1 MYRARDL
8 ALGRDVAL
16 KIIAHGELAPFD
28 RFRQEAL
35 ALSRLKSRHI
45 ARVHDFGRDEELGY
59 YLAMELI
66 DGVPLDRGALGRP
79 LLSHEVLRAARGLL
93 SALGEA
99 HIAGIVHRDIKP
111 SNVLVP
117 GGLAGLHEVRLLDFG
132 IARSERRA
140 QVREGMGELDTR
152 EGVVVGTPAYLA
164 PELVAGGRATPAT
177 DVYATGLV
185 MFDLLGKGPLF
196 PGDTWSDQLGGRLR
210 DDPVLDGRVDEP
222 LARLLSR
229 MLARDPE
236 ARFSRAD
243 EAVSFISDLE
253 TAPVVCDDLVRESNA
268 HSSRHKSSPPMST
281 KLQASQRVSA
291 GTARRPNQPPPG
303 RSVPPPPKSSES
315 TRPPPPK
322 SAARGDSSPGSMR
335 PATSLYGTR
344 RLARLEAHPQA
355 ALLECLHALDL
366 AMLDALAR
374 REQGTSWGEVV
385 SAIASALRLDLRR
398 AAELLAKNSSPE
410 ARAVAATLVA
420 PRASRAVAAELDA
433 GDDAWIDGV
442 APELAAVLSALGLA
456 LATQEAAC
464 RQRER
469 CRRVVAR
476 LDEPDQDVRA
486 WEALPDLSGVHATGA
501 RRTTMKTTLAMADW
515 CARALT
521 GEVPRS
527 IARDECLKLRD
538 IEALPVSPLQTFT
551 RALLVAFATANA
563 DQHVT
568 REQLERASKVAVE
581 CGATLLEVRAMVSW
595 GGLLLE
601 IPGRV
606 DQGMGVLDRAAA
618 LLDGADAPSLQYIA
632 EHNRG
637 AALLIQG
644 RYAEA
649 APYTRRARQAAAGEL
664 SFDHELLSA
673 TNEVHALLAL
683 GDGPAVEALLA
694 TISDERAATARA
706 RTRMHVRCAR
716 SLAALQ
722 AGDLA
727 RADRELRLHG
737 EERLDIEA
745 SSDGYLLAESLAI
758 VYAWARGE
766 QASFLG
772 RAAELEKVAH
782 DRGHTSFYFLRMV
795 DSMVTHIEDAS
806 LRQRLHEALSR
817 LSLLLDPEA
826 ERGPESRSD

>member
-66 DGVPLDRGALGRP
+66 DGVPLDRVALGRP

-117 GGLAGLHEVRLLDFG
+117 GGLSGLHEVRLLDFG

-185 MFDLLGKGPLF
+185 LFDLLGKGTLF

-229 MLARDPE
+229 MLARDPDQ
-236 ARFSRAD
+236 RFSRAD

-253 TAPVVCDDLVRESNA
+253 TAPVVVDDLLRDANANSNK
-268 HSSRHKSSPPMST
+268 RKSSPPMST
-281 KLQASQRVSA
+281 TLLASASVSA
-291 GTARRPNQPPPG
+291 GTARRTSQPPPG
-303 RSVPPPPKSSES
+303 RSVPPPAPES
-315 TRPPPPK
+315 TRPPK
-322 SAARGDSSPGSMR
+322 AIMRADSAPGSMR

-344 RLARLEAHPQA
+344 RLARLETQPPA

-374 REQGTSWGEVV
+374 REQGTPWGEVV
-385 SAIASALRLDLRR
+385 GAIACALRLDLRR
-398 AAELLAKNSSPE
+398 AAELLARNDSPE

-433 GDDAWIDGV
+433 GDDAWIDNI

-476 LDEPDQDVRA
+476 LEGSNEELRA
-486 WEALPDLSGVHATGA
+486 WEALPDLSGVLATGA
-501 RRTTMKTTLAMADW
+501 RRATMKTTLAMADW
-515 CARALT
+515 CARALM

-527 IARDECLKLRD
+527 VARDECLKLRD

-581 CGATLLEVRAMVSW
+581 SGATLLEVRAMVSW

-618 LLDGADAPSLQYIA
+618 LLDGAEAPSLQYIA

-649 APYTRRARQAAAGEL
+649 APYTRRARMAAAGEL

-683 GDGPAVEALLA
+683 GNADAANELLA
-694 TISDERAATARA
+694 TLSDERGGEPARA
-706 RTRMHVRCAR
+706 RTRMHVRCTR

-722 AGDLA
+722 AGDLS

-737 EERLDIEA
+737 DERLDIEA

-758 VYAWARGE
+758 IYAWSRGE
-766 QASFLG
+766 QASFLA
-772 RAAELEKVAH
+772 RAADLEKVAQ
-782 DRGHTSFYFLRMV
+782 DRGHTSFYFLKLV
-795 DSMVTHIEDAS
+795 DAIVTHVEDAP
-806 LRQRLHEALSR
+806 LRRHLHEALAR

-826 ERGPESRSD
+826 ERSPDSRLS

>member
-1 MYRARDL
+1 VYRARDL

-59 YLAMELI
+59 YLAMEHI
-66 DGVPLDRGALGRP
+66 DGVPLEVGALGRS

-117 GGLAGLHEVRLLDFG
+117 GALAGLHDVRLLDFG

-177 DVYATGLV
+177 DVYAAGLV
-185 MFDLLGKGPLF
+185 LFDLLGKGPLF
-196 PGDTWSDQLGGRLR
+196 PGETWSDQLGGRLR
-210 DDPVLDGRVDEP
+210 DDPVFEGRVDEP
-222 LARLLSR
+222 LARLFCR
-229 MLARDPE
+229 MLARDPD

-253 TAPVVCDDLVRESNA
+253 TAPVVAEELLRDAKR
-268 HSSRHKSSPPMST
+268 KSSPPMST
-281 KLQASQRVSA
+281 TLQAA
-291 GTARRPNQPPPG
+291 AALGGTARRPSQPPP
-303 RSVPPPPKSSES
+303 RPSSPPTAPAS
-315 TRPPPPK
+315 TRPPQSPT
-322 SAARGDSSPGSMR
+322 ARPTGRGEGSPASMR
-335 PATSLYGTR
+335 PATGLYGTR
-344 RLARLEAHPQA
+344 RLARLEAQPHA

-374 REQGTSWGEVV
+374 REEKGPWGAIV

-398 AAELLAKNSSPE
+398 AAEILSGSNTPE

-420 PRASRAVAAELDA
+420 PRASRAVATELDA
-433 GDDAWIDGV
+433 GDDAWIDRV

-476 LDEPDQDVRA
+476 LDTDHDEPGA
-486 WEALPDLSGVHATGA
+486 WGALPDVSGVVASGA
-501 RRTTMKTTLAMADW
+501 RRSTMKTTLAMADW
-515 CARALT
+515 CARALA

-538 IEALPVSPLQTFT
+538 IDALPVSPLQTFT

-581 CGATLLEVRAMVSW
+581 SGATLLEVRAMVSW

-632 EHNRG
+632 EHNRA

-664 SFDHELLSA
+664 SLDHEILSA
-673 TNEVHALLAL
+673 TNEIHALLAL
-683 GDGPAVEALLA
+683 GDRAGADELLA
-694 TISDERAATARA
+694 TIAEDRAAATRA
-706 RTRMHVRCAR
+706 RTRMHVRCTR
-716 SLAALQ
+716 SLAALP
-722 AGDLA
+722 AGDLPRA
-727 RADRELRLHG
+727 RVELRLHG
-737 EERLDIEA
+737 DERLDIEA

-758 VYAWARGE
+758 VYAWAGGE
-766 QASFLG
+766 QASFLA

-795 DSMVTHIEDAS
+795 DAIVAHIGDLA
-806 LRQRLHEALSR
+806 LRARLHEALSR

-826 ERGPESRSD
+826 ERGPDSRA